1 MKLDLYELAPLFS
14 FNELIALGDSS
25 LPFDAVAL
33 YIRVFCYLDTANG
46 KSVAVSSKTMVR
58 LNGFVEQS
66 IAKTIREARR
76 RTLIRHLERVGL
88 IDKPTLASGPK
99 FERAYTR
106 LLSDGVA
113 VINDYEYTRLVDIT
127 LSYQALTLYV
137 RVIRPNLNIHTFKA
151 IVSIDTVIQALNF
164 EPLNGSTDKDLSGSK
179 LLKPALIEL
188 MNSGLID
195 CIRDDNFYYFTCHV
209 SKGFDS
215 KWLKILSEAYE

>member
-1 MKLDLYELAPLFS
+1 VKLDLYELAPLFS

-46 KSVAVSSKTMVR
+46 KPVAVSAKAMTL
-58 LNGFVEQS
+58 LNGFVDQS
-66 IAKTIREARR
+66 LTKPIREARR

-88 IDKPTLASGPK
+88 IDKPTLANGPIFK
-99 FERAYTR
+99 RVYTR
-106 LLSDGVA
+106 LLSEGLTA
-113 VINDYEYTRLVDIT
+113 FTAYEYTKLVDIA

-151 IVSIDTVIQALNF
+151 IVSIDTVTQALNF
-164 EPLNGSTDKDLSGSK
+164 EPMKGSTDEYLIGSK

-188 MNSGLID
+188 MNIGLIN

-215 KWLKILSEAYE
+215 KWLKTLGENL

>member
-14 FNELIALGDSS
+14 FNELTALCDSS

-33 YIRVFCYLDTANG
+33 YIRVFCYLDTAND
-46 KSVAVSSKTMVR
+46 KPVAVSVKTMAR
-58 LNGFVEQS
+58 LNGFVDQS
-66 IAKTIREARR
+66 ITKPMREARR

-88 IDKPTLASGPK
+88 IKKPTLTNEPMSKRG
-99 FERAYTR
+99 YTR
-106 LLSDGVA
+106 LLSEGLA
-113 VINDYEYTRLVDIT
+113 SITGYEYTKLVDIA
-127 LSYQALTLYV
+127 LSYQAITLYV

-151 IVSIDTVIQALNF
+151 IVSIDTVTQALNF
-164 EPLNGSTDKDLSGSK
+164 EPMSGSTDKYLSGSN

-188 MNSGLID
+188 MRIGLID

-215 KWLKILSEAYE
+215 EWLKTLSETYE